1 LNCPKCGSNKV
12 IPIVYGDIDGSP
24 ETMKQIEN
32 NEILPGGCLVEKNS
46 PKWECREC
54 KNQFGKVNMF

>member
-1 LNCPKCGSNKV
+1 V
-12 IPIVYGDIDGSP
+12 IPIIYGDIDGSLEP
-24 ETMKQIEN
+24 MKQIKN
-32 NEILPGGCLVEKNS
+32 IEISPEGCLIEANS